1 MELSGLTMS
10 VSAGSINTG
19 LELAVLSKALD
30 TAQETGEALT
40 EMMGQAAAM
49 IPGLGE
55 YIDVRA

>member
-10 VSAGSINTG
+10 VSTGTINTG

-30 TAQETGEALT
+30 TAQEAGEALT
-40 EMMGQAAAM
+40 EMMGQAAM

>member
-10 VSAGSINTG
+10 VSTGSINTG

-30 TAQETGEALT
+30 TAQEAGEALT
-40 EMMGQAAAM
+40 EMMGQAAM
-49 IPGLGE
+49 IPGLGK